1 MRTPRGHLRAVGSAT
16 TPTTVHQL
24 KVTLRGVKPPVWR
37 RVLVP
42 SSWTL
47 AKLSPVLEAVMG
59 WYGGHLHAFD
69 AGGVVYGEP
78 DPDWRDRMRD
88 ERKVRVG
95 EVLSGVGSKLRWDYD
110 FGDGWEHGVVVEAIV
125 ERDPKL
131 RYPHCVTGRRACP
144 PEDCGGPWGYREL
157 LEVLADPSRP
167 DPRELCDWAPPGFDP
182 ARFDAS
188 ETNLFLHQR

>member
-1 MRTPRGHLRAVGSAT
+1 MGRTRGHLRAVGSAT
-16 TPTTVHQL
+16 APTTVHQL

-37 RVLVP
+37 RALVP

-47 AKLSPVLEAVMG
+47 AKLSPALEAVMG

-69 AGGVVYGEP
+69 AGDVVYGVP
-78 DPDWRDRMRD
+78 DLDWGDRLRD

-110 FGDGWEHGVVVEAIV
+110 FGDGWEHDVAVEAIV
-125 ERDPKL
+125 EPDPKL

-167 DPRELCDWAPPGFDP
+167 DPRGLRDWAAPGFDP
-182 ARFDAS
+182 ARFDVS
-188 ETNLFLHQR
+188 ETNRFLHQR